1 MVSDI
6 SPPTCAA
13 NFLASNPGA
22 LLFCGRRVGNVR
34 MIFGFETRFSYPTPA
49 EQQCDGPWIH
59 DRDDALE
66 NFRNVAAVITF
77 INLN

>member
-1 MVSDI
+1 MVYDI

-22 LLFCGRRVGNVR
+22 LLFFGRRVGNDR

-49 EQQCDGPWIH
+49 EQQCGLVHNAGNYVPIGI
-59 DRDDALE
+59 E
-66 NFRNVAAVITF
+66 
-77 INLN
+77 